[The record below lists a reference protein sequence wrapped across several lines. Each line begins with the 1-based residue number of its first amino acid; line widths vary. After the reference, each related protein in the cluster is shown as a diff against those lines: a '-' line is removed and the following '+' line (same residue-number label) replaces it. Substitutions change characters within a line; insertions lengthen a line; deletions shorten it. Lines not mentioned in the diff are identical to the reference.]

1 MQMTWGFIKCLEN
14 EVDELQKKV
23 EMLEKENQ
31 ALKTKVLSLE
41 IEMGERDAVVIST
54 QDVEPHIVGR
64 FQRDDRKT
72 QVHL

>member
-1 MQMTWGFIKCLEN
+1 MTWGFIECLEN

-41 IEMGERDAVVIST
+41 IEMGERDTVVIST
-54 QDVEPHIVGR
+54 QDIEPHIVGR